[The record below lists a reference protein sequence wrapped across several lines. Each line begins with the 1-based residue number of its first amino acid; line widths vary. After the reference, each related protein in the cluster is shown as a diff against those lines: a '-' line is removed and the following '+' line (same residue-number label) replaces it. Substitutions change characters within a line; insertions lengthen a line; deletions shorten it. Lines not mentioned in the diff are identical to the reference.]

1 MSYYAQLVDNTVTE
15 VIAVSDDVADGAQ
28 FAHNLLGGQ
37 WVETFIDD
45 PSKTYAGIGYTY
57 DLTTQDF
64 IAPPAP
70 PLQEEK
76 L

>member
-15 VIAVSDDVADGAQ
+15 VIAVSDGVADGAQ

-45 PSKTYAGIGYTY
+45 PTKTYAGIGYTY
-57 DLTTQDF
+57 DLATQDF
-64 IAPPAP
+64 IAPPSP
-70 PLQEEK
+70 PIPEK
-76 L
+76 E